1 MTLKYAC
8 TIAAGVL
15 LLTAAVSLSPSQE
28 IDNQPPPI
36 ETMADLEA
44 LFADEPSYKEIQQA
58 AMRYAE
64 VHPDKIAAW
73 RRGASLRAFLPKV
86 TFQYDL
92 ARDYDS
98 GSSTSFESSVGSTYS
113 FGFDEGVQIKTI
125 DKEQYGEVYD
135 PDSPSSV
142 DWSSY
147 NEWKTEVIEGWSS
160 EQKWGEDS
168 SEGTESGSASG
179 RSETKD
185 WGIRLEWDLG
195 DFLYNSEQRYI
206 SREARDLVELRQD
219 VLEEVNTYFF
229 DRRRAQIEMLFSPP
243 ADVRSKIDLQLRVA
257 QITATI
263 DALTGGYLSNALK
276 EAKK

>member
-64 VHPDKIAAW
+64 VHPEKIASW

-92 ARDYDS
+92 ARDYDFQ
-98 GSSTSFESSVGSTYS
+98 SSTTFESSVGSTYS
-113 FGFDEGVQIKTI
+113 LGFDQGEQIKTL
-125 DKEQYGEVYD
+125 EREYYGEED
-135 PDSPSSV
+135 TGDIQ
-142 DWSSY
+142 WSSY
-147 NEWKTEVIEGWSS
+147 NEWRTEVTEGWSS
-160 EQKWGEDS
+160 EEKWGEDAD
-168 SEGTESGSASG
+168 EGTESGSSSG

-195 DFLYNSEQRYI
+195 DYLYNSEQRYI